1 MCMTDDAEQVRHLDR
16 GGFVTARQEHR
27 CMECARQIDAGEKYH
42 AETFVLNGAVTRHKT
57 CGHCMAVRQ
66 WLADECGG
74 WAYTAVEEDA
84 AEHVSGYGMDL
95 ARAVIGM
102 RWKWRG
108 KSGRLLPVPRRI
120 LTGHELKR
128 KREVQP

>member
-16 GGFVTARQEHR
+16 GGFITARREHR
-27 CMECARQIDAGEKYH
+27 CAECARQIDAGEKYH
-42 AETFVLNGAVTRHKT
+42 AETFVFDGAITKHKT
-57 CGHCMAVRQ
+57 CEHCMAVRQ

-74 WAYTAVEEDA
+74 WVYTAVQEDA
-84 AEHVSGYGMDL
+84 ADHASGYGMDL

-120 LTGHELKR
+120 LTGHELKQ
-128 KREVQP
+128 KREVKP